1 MRELLES
8 LASQIHEQLAVT
20 QPRPSLH
27 PIPGTKP
34 LTLGAA
40 VCPPLLYYVALLF
53 LPPAPPPSVES
64 RLVKVLRHTLALVA
78 GFLFFRLP
86 LAYHVPQSIGLTYQ
100 LGLVG
105 IYGGLRVVDAFF
117 VSAWWF
123 GQIPKRVTYFHRTR
137 PETPTPEYGHGDVL
151 QQREWTDGGVRD
163 PYHHSEKANL
173 RRTKSRNPSPV
184 PARKV
189 GSGGKT
195 LGTNGRSNGS
205 VDPSAPRATSTSI
218 NTPSPLN
225 AKSSRRQS
233 TTAETASYFISKT
246 LSGPKPIP
254 VYETAKTDEDYPRT
268 FFDRASWALELEL
281 SMRGQG
287 FTWTT
292 ADVRHTRKTWLPT
305 IGNRLHS
312 IVMHVLPVQLG
323 AWYIISTIYT
333 KYLASTLEQA
343 DYNPF
348 ATATHASVAYQITRQ
363 GELFDS
369 LPIPIQLLLTV
380 ALGAFLMSAF
390 SLGHSIFAVMLHPFS
405 PHPLAFFPPLYTTR
419 VWSLTSVRKF
429 WSFGWHRLFARLFL
443 VWGVWPGEWLERKL
457 LGKRADQPAD
467 VGKVIGAFG
476 SSALV
481 HAFSV
486 RGVLAGRWSDAA
498 GEMRFFL
505 LNGVA
510 VVVEGVVQQLVK
522 MGRRKM
528 GWREKMWYDA
538 WIGRVW
544 WMGAVIWS
552 GREFARGWVKSGLVR
567 EMSFR

>member
-1 MRELLES
+1 M
-8 LASQIHEQLAVT
+8 ASQIYEHFTVT

-34 LTLGAA
+34 LTLEAA
-40 VCPPLLYYVALLF
+40 IYPPLLYYVALLF
-53 LPPAPPPSVES
+53 LPPAPPPGVGS
-64 RLVKVLRHTLALVA
+64 RLAKFLRNSLALVA
-78 GFLFFRLP
+78 SFLFFRLP

-105 IYGGLRVVDAFF
+105 IYGGLRVLDAFF
-117 VSAWWF
+117 ISAWWF
-123 GQIPKRVTYFHRTR
+123 GRIPKRVTYFHYARC
-137 PETPTPEYGHGDVL
+137 ETPTPDYGDGDVL
-151 QQREWTDGGVRD
+151 QQRKWTDGGVKD
-163 PYHHSEKANL
+163 PYHHSERANL
-173 RRTKSRNPSPV
+173 RKTKSRGLSPV
-184 PARKV
+184 PAQKI
-189 GSGGKT
+189 GSGNKAPGM
-195 LGTNGRSNGS
+195 NGMSNGA
-205 VDPSAPRATSTSI
+205 VNPSAARATSTST
-218 NTPSPLN
+218 NTPAS
-225 AKSSRRQS
+225 SSDRTSRRQS
-233 TTAETASYFISKT
+233 TTAETASYFFSKT
-246 LSGPKPIP
+246 LTGPKPIS
-254 VYETAKTDEDYPRT
+254 VYETAKTDNDYPRT
-268 FFDRASWALELEL
+268 LLDRASWALELEL

-305 IGNRLHS
+305 IGNRIHS
-312 IVMHVLPVQLG
+312 IVMHVLSVQLG
-323 AWYIISTIYT
+323 AWYIISTVYT
-333 KYLASTLEQA
+333 KYLASTLEKD

-348 ATATHASVAYQITRQ
+348 APATRTSVAYKIARQ

-369 LPIPIQLLLTV
+369 LPISIQLLLTV

-419 VWSLTSVRKF
+419 VWSVTSVRAF

-457 LGKRADQPAD
+457 LRKRADQPAD
-467 VGKVIGAFG
+467 FGKVIGAFG

-510 VVVEGVVQQLVK
+510 VVVEGVVQRLVK

-528 GWREKMWYDA
+528 GWREKMSYDA

-544 WMGAVIWS
+544 WISAVVWS

-567 EMSFR
+567 EMALR

>member
-1 MRELLES
+1 MRELLKS
-8 LASQIHEQLAVT
+8 LASQFYEHFTVT

-34 LTLGAA
+34 LTPAA
-40 VCPPLLYYVALLF
+40 AICPTLLYYIALLF
-53 LPPAPPPSVES
+53 LPPAPPPGVGP
-64 RLVKVLRHTLALVA
+64 RLAKLLRYTLALVA
-78 GFLFFRLP
+78 GILFFRLP
-86 LAYHVPQSIGLTYQ
+86 LAYHVPRSIGLTYQ

-105 IYGGLRVVDAFF
+105 IYGGLRVLDAFF
-117 VSAWWF
+117 ISAWWF
-123 GQIPKRVTYFHRTR
+123 GRVPKRVTYFHYARS
-137 PETPTPEYGHGDVL
+137 ETPTPDHGNGDVL
-151 QQREWTDGGVRD
+151 QQREWTDGGVKD
-163 PYHHSEKANL
+163 PYHHSERANL
-173 RRTKSRNPSPV
+173 RKTKSRGSSPV
-184 PARKV
+184 PAQKR
-189 GSGGKT
+189 GSGSKIVGM
-195 LGTNGRSNGS
+195 NGRSNGA
-205 VDPSAPRATSTSI
+205 VNPSAPGATSTPI
-218 NTPSPLN
+218 NTPAL
-225 AKSSRRQS
+225 SSGRNTRRQS
-233 TTAETASYFISKT
+233 TTAETASYFFSKT
-246 LSGPKPIP
+246 LAGPKPIP
-254 VYETAKTDEDYPRT
+254 VYETAKTDEDYPCT
-268 FFDRASWALELEL
+268 FLDRASWALELEL

-305 IGNRLHS
+305 IGNRIHS
-312 IVMHVLPVQLG
+312 VAMHVLPVQLG
-323 AWYIISTIYT
+323 AWYIISTVYT
-333 KYLASTLEQA
+333 KYLASTLEKD

-348 ATATHASVAYQITRQ
+348 ATATRASVAYKFTRQ

-457 LGKRADQPAD
+457 LGKRANQPAD

-505 LNGVA
+505 LNGAA
-510 VVVEGVVQQLVK
+510 VVAEGVVQRLVK
-522 MGRRKM
+522 NGRRKL
-528 GWREKMWYDA
+528 GWSEKMWYDA
-538 WIGRVW
+538 WIGRMW
-544 WMGAVIWS
+544 WIGAVVWS

-567 EMSFR
+567 EMAFR